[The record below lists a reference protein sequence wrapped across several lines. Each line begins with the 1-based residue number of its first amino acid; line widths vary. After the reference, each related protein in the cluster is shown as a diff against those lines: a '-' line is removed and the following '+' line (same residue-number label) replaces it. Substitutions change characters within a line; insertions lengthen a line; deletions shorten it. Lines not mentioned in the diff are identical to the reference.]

1 MIRCVFST
9 RYSESSESTIRTT
22 VSAKYFPYWLV
33 LYTSSNSN
41 AYAENSF
48 WRIADSQSRFELVCH
63 QLELVYLSFSL
74 LALWL
79 HATGLVTLTKRL
91 GNHIVLF
98 GIDSIWGN
106 PHWAFL
112 DADYELVCQLADS
125 KKFSKPDWKLD
136 ALQVSYAIYV
146 VLECIFHPFDADSMA
161 DGPIER
167 PPVFAFV
174 FMAKQTHNSRPW
186 LAEW

>member
-1 MIRCVFST
+1 MHMPKIVSGELLTLNLAIRVGLSST
-9 RYSESSESTIRTT
+9 GACLFEFQF
-22 VSAKYFPYWLV
+22 ACPL
-33 LYTSSNSN
+33 
-41 AYAENSF
+41 
-48 WRIADSQSRFELVCH
+48 IARDWFG
-63 QLELVYLSFSL
+63 Y
-74 LALWL
+74 
-79 HATGLVTLTKRL
+79 LTKRL